1 MRDRFDRTL
10 SVVGLLSTLVPG
22 YLATKYLFLSRILVA
37 DGDPIPQG
45 AIGAGIGLLALT
57 LAVLVV
63 FPRYDELVRAPARR
77 TALLVGMF
85 AVLSSARPCST
96 APGTPA
102 TGSLIWRW
110 WAWDFEPLFLE
121 KLPHGG
127 SFFARSRRPR
137 RSMS

>member
-22 YLATKYLFLSRILVA
+22 YLATKYLFLSRILVT

-77 TALLVGMF
+77 TAMLVGMF
-85 AVLSSARPCST
+85 AVLVVCT
-96 APGTPA
+96 ALFYGAWHPGDGVTYLA
-102 TGSLIWRW
+102 VVGLG
-110 WAWDFEPLFLE
+110 L
-121 KLPHGG
+121 
-127 SFFARSRRPR
+127 
-137 RSMS
+137 